1 MELPLANE
9 TNFGIQ
15 TRLPTPDLTE
25 QTVELLDQLDF
36 DSVWVGD
43 HLAFTLPILDPFVQL
58 AHACAYSR
66 KLTVATGVYLL
77 PMRHRR
83 RLRNSSEPGSP
94 VRGSFI
100 FGVGV
105 GGEFP
110 GMGAC
115 QCSDERAWRP
125 PL

>member
-1 MELPLANE
+1 MGLPLADE

-77 PMRHRR
+77 PMRHPAAAAKQAASLLRIAHHGE
-83 RLRNSSEPGSP
+83 RL
-94 VRGSFI
+94 
-100 FGVGV
+100 
-105 GGEFP
+105 
-110 GMGAC
+110 
-115 QCSDERAWRP
+115 
-125 PL
+125 